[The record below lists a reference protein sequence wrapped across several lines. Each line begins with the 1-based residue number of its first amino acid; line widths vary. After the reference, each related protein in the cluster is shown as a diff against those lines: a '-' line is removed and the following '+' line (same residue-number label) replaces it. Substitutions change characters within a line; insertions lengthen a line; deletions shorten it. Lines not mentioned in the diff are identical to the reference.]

1 MRVAPAIFA
10 GVCRAKLVLGMQVLD
25 MLMTG
30 LQPRSALQRY
40 SAKRMQKPINFYFT
54 APGAQSVSILGDF
67 NDWQPNANPM
77 RRQTDGIW
85 TAQLALHHGH
95 HQYQYLV
102 DGQPVLDPR
111 AQGIARNVRGE
122 RVSVVAVS

>member
-40 SAKRMQKPINFYFT
+40 SAKRMQKPVNFYFT
-54 APGAQSVSILGDF
+54 APGAQSVSIVGDF
-67 NDWQPNANPM
+67 NDWQPNAHPM
-77 RRQTDGIW
+77 RRQTDGTW

-102 DGQPVLDPR
+102 DGQPVLDLR

-122 RVSVVAVS
+122 RVSLVAVS

>member
-1 MRVAPAIFA
+1 MP
-10 GVCRAKLVLGMQVLD
+10 LTSLP
-25 MLMTG
+25 T
-30 LQPRSALQRY
+30 RSALQRY

-77 RRQTDGIW
+77 RRQPDGIW
-85 TAQLALHHGH
+85 TAQVALHHGH
-95 HQYQYLV
+95 HQYQFLV

-111 AQGIARNVRGE
+111 AQGIARNLRGE
-122 RVSVVAVS
+122 RASVVAVS